1 MLDCTPQITQSVYTK
16 RITQMVQYRAKI
28 DVDCGNNIAQISK
41 MCGQKVEILSVKLHG
56 TCNFL

>member
-1 MLDCTPQITQSVYTK
+1 
-16 RITQMVQYRAKI
+16 VQYRAKI

-56 TCNFL
+56 TCNFLWSVKASIIEGVIH

>member
-1 MLDCTPQITQSVYTK
+1 
-16 RITQMVQYRAKI
+16 MVQYRAKI